1 MRKTMIFASNCATR
15 TQMSKSNVEQSQKR
29 ATRLENAGAFRVL
42 EKHMMGFRRRA
53 GQQNWSKELH
63 TVKEARYGHVYDT
76 DGNGYPIS
84 IVLPASARTA
94 DVAAPPLAKGGSL
107 KTDEKRRIALRPWLE
122 PLLGHIRR
130 AGDEG
135 LSIHP
140 EGKLM
145 AAQAGFTQALR
156 ERRATL
162 AHMKVFWPRRSAT
175 ASCGHVRRVHRVNAF
190 SRRVKRS
197 PERKKGSHGEIGR
210 AHV

>member
-1 MRKTMIFASNCATR
+1 MT
-15 TQMSKSNVEQSQKR
+15 
-29 ATRLENAGAFRVL
+29 
-42 EKHMMGFRRRA
+42 GFRRRA
-53 GQQNWSKELH
+53 GQQNWSEELH

-76 DGNGYPIS
+76 DGNGYPMS

-156 ERRATL
+156 KQRATL
-162 AHMKVFWPRRSAT
+162 AQMKAFWPEMIRMERPK
-175 ASCGHVRRVHRVNAF
+175 GHQVLFVRDGV
-190 SRRVKRS
+190 
-197 PERKKGSHGEIGR
+197 PQPR
-210 AHV
+210 AGT